1 MIKFQFYLKEAA
13 SEEKLKHLEHAEDH
27 VINSG
32 FDGFAHAYHNLQDV
46 HDQLSGKKSKT
57 KITTKY
63 DGSPSIVFGHHPET
77 GKFFVASK
85 SAFNKDPKINHTEE
99 DIDRNH
105 GHAPGLAEK
114 LKIALK
120 HLPKV
125 SPKTGV
131 YQGDVMHSGIK
142 SKTNP
147 GGDVT
152 QDHFQAGSKYHFQ
165 ANPSG
170 IKYSTNTN
178 STEGKKIATSKFGV
192 AVHTAY
198 SGDTIGGLKAEY
210 GIDTSKFKA
219 HPDVHVIDVTDD
231 AKHANMTPDQHATFK
246 KHLDT
251 ATKAFKEAPKS
262 AYKALEGH
270 KEHLKTYINK
280 TVREG
285 TTPNV
290 EGYTEH
296 VKEIHAKGIAGVKT
310 AKAIT
315 TKTEKMQGDLAHIDK
330 HKENFN
336 KIFDMHH
343 HLQAAKDQLVKAL
356 SAKPKFESSMKGNP
370 TKPEGYVAIRDNR
383 PTKLVDRAEFSR
395 MNFLR

>member
-46 HDQLSGKKSKT
+46 HDHLSGKKSKT

-125 SPKTGV
+125 APKTGV

-142 SKTNP
+142 NETNST
-147 GGDVT
+147 GDVT
-152 QDHFQAGSKYHFQ
+152 EEGGKYHFQ

-170 IKYSTNTN
+170 IKYSTKT
-178 STEGKKIATSKFGV
+178 SSPEGKKITTSKFGV

-231 AKHANMTPDQHATFK
+231 AKHADMTPDQHATFK
-246 KHLDT
+246 KHLET
-251 ATKAFKEAPKS
+251 ATRTFKETPKT

-270 KEHLKTYINK
+270 QEHLKTYVNK

-296 VKEIHAKGIAGVKT
+296 VKGIHAKGIAGVKT
-310 AKAIT
+310 VKAVT
-315 TKTEKMQGDLAHIDK
+315 TKTEKMQGDLAHINK
-330 HKENFN
+330 HKDNFN

-356 SAKPKFESSMKGNP
+356 SAKPKFESSMKGTP